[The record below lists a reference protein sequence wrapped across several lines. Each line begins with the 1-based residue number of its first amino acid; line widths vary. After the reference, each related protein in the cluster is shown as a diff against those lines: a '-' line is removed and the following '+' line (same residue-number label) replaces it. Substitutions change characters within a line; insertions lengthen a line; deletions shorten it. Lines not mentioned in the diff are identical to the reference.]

1 MTFDSSG
8 DGSILQAGEDAG
20 VAAAFERFQR
30 SGGGAPP
37 TAGGGIAPH
46 GVRSRMDDSGRRCF
60 RAGIDP
66 TPQRAPRRSA
76 AALRRPPSARDRE
89 LLEAS
94 EAVMVQAREALA
106 SCGTIMILADASGVV
121 LRAHGDDTA
130 LTAAAGLGQTQ
141 GGDWSEA
148 SCGTNA
154 LGTALYIGD
163 RVHVH
168 GAEHYCLPSR
178 TWTCSANVV
187 RDPVDG

>member
-30 SGGGAPP
+30 SGG
-37 TAGGGIAPH
+37 IAPH
-46 GVRSRMDDSGRRCF
+46 GVRSVIDESWRRCF

-106 SCGTIMILADASGVV
+106 CKRSGD
-121 LRAHGDDTA
+121 G
-130 LTAAAGLGQTQ
+130 AGP
-141 GGDWSEA
+141 GGA
-148 SCGTNA
+148 RQ
-154 LGTALYIGD
+154 L
-163 RVHVH
+163 
-168 GAEHYCLPSR
+168 
-178 TWTCSANVV
+178 
-187 RDPVDG
+187 